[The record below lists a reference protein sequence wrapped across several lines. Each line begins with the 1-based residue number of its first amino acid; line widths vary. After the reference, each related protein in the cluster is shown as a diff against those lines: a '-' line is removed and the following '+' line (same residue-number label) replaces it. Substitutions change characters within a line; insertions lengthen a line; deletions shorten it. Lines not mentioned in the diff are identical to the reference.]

1 MSNVKFYNLNVSSL
15 VYLGY
20 ADSNF
25 VDWKSGKAYSLE
37 CINSEI
43 SLPLVATHTTME
55 NITGKHLE
63 WLEVEVPVVLNVQK
77 YKNLR
82 LPGVPGRNLTET
94 IYGVLQER
102 SALRRSVSP
111 LATSYVTEGCVR
123 FNLIS
128 NRSYEQLL
136 PGILWFGGSNLSI
149 ISKAI
154 TEVNVTFGHARPGTI
169 LIPTELK
176 SENTKT
182 NLSIVIPAANLG
194 LNYEDDPLSHVFQ
207 NITTLHFIPDC
218 KNETTKSL
226 CVTCESFFELLKMF
240 SASPCEIPTQQSFS
254 FSTRCSILC
263 HQTTIPKNNL
273 QTTYTQKSRKA
284 FVDLNN

>member
-1 MSNVKFYNLNVSSL
+1 MCALKSIVHSALSPLYMSNVKFYNLNVSSL
-15 VYLGY
+15 VHLGY

-37 CINSEI
+37 CNGNSEI

-63 WLEVEVPVVLNVQK
+63 WAEVEVPVVLNVQK

-111 LATSYVTEGCVR
+111 LTTSYVTEGCVR

-128 NRSYEQLL
+128 NRSYEQLI
-136 PGILWFGGSNLSI
+136 PGILWFGGSNLSV
-149 ISKAI
+149 SSEAM
-154 TEVNVTFGHARPGTI
+154 TEVNLSSHLSI
-169 LIPTELK
+169 LIC
-176 SENTKT
+176 
-182 NLSIVIPAANLG
+182 G
-194 LNYEDDPLSHVFQ
+194 
-207 NITTLHFIPDC
+207 
-218 KNETTKSL
+218 
-226 CVTCESFFELLKMF
+226 
-240 SASPCEIPTQQSFS
+240 
-254 FSTRCSILC
+254 
-263 HQTTIPKNNL
+263 
-273 QTTYTQKSRKA
+273 
-284 FVDLNN
+284 